1 MSCGGGQGGLL
12 MTSTDVG
19 RPSLRVGSTVPWV
32 WIMGFGNRKMKKN
45 KEEDEE
51 EGKKKEKEKEKES

>member
-1 MSCGGGQGGLL
+1 MVGGQGGLL

-32 WIMGFGNRKMKKN
+32 WIMGFGNRKMKKI
-45 KEEDEE
+45 KKKT
-51 EGKKKEKEKEKES
+51 KKKEKRKEKEKKKES